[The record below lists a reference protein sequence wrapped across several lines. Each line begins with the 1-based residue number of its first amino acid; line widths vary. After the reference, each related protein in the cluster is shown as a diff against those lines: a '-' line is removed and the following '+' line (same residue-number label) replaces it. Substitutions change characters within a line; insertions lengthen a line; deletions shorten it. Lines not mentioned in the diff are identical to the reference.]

1 MAIAVGQ
8 TAPDFTLK
16 NQYDKEVELS
26 DFKGKKNVV
35 LMFYPLD
42 WSPTCTQEHVC
53 FVNDM
58 KKFDTLDA
66 EVLGVSV
73 DSAWSHKAYAEKMG
87 IKYSLLADFQP
98 RGAVADKYGVFLPD
112 KGITGRA
119 IVIVNKDGRVAW
131 VKNYDIPVV
140 PDVAEVAS
148 ALQQVKAAG
157 A

>member
-98 RGAVADKYGVFLPD
+98 RGAVAEKYGVFLPD
-112 KGITGRA
+112 KGITGRT
-119 IVIVNKDGRVAW
+119 IVLVNKDGKVAW

-140 PDVAEVAS
+140 PDVTEVAS
-148 ALQQVKAAG
+148 ALQQVKAAS

>member
-16 NQYDKEVELS
+16 SQYDKEVKLS

-66 EVLGVSV
+66 EVLGISV

-98 RGAVADKYGVFLPD
+98 RGAMAERYGVFLPD